1 MTRDPRYDPL
11 FEPIKIGPVT
21 APNRFYQ
28 VPHCTGMGYRR
39 PQMLAAMRGVKA
51 EGGWGVVCT
60 EYCSIHASSDES
72 PYPSAS
78 LRDDD
83 DVRNL
88 RLMTDAVHAQGSLAG
103 VELWYGGHT
112 SANLYTRE
120 VALDVASLA
129 NTSSQGVPVQS
140 QAMSKADIRE
150 FRDLHRKAAR
160 RALEADFD
168 IVYVYGN
175 HGYLLHNFLN
185 PYFNRRADEYG
196 GSIDNRVRLLR
207 EVIEDV
213 SEIVAGRSAVA
224 VRYSMPMQLDD
235 DEEGLIECFQ
245 QIAELP
251 DLWDITVNDYRYEMG
266 SSRFVKEAAN
276 QAAVAKVKSMTGKPV
291 VSVGRFT
298 SPDTM
303 LAQVANGTQ
312 DFIGAARPSIADPF
326 LPRKIDQGRLE
337 DIRECIGCN
346 VCYAHDSLGVPLR
359 CTQNPTMGEEWR
371 RGWHP
376 ERIESRHA
384 DESVLIVG
392 AGPAGLEAACALGQ
406 RGYQVILAEAEQELG
421 GRINRESRLPGLS
434 EYARV
439 RDWRLGQLAGMENV
453 QVYPDNRLDV
463 ESILELD
470 SQHVILATGATW
482 RSDGVGRWS
491 NLPFAG
497 CDQDNVIGVE
507 RILEGFLPDGPVV
520 IYDDDHYYLGSAIA
534 LRLCSAGVRVAMVTP
549 EVALA
554 GWSKH
559 TEEHSLIME
568 TLIEAGVQIITAKGL
583 VGWQSGTVQLECI
596 YSGSESIIETDYLV
610 PISARVANDELW
622 HGLDSQREKFTDRGG
637 LSLQRTGDCRAPG
650 IIAAAV
656 YAGHKAARELG
667 QTEVKFKRDRVVV
680 K

>member
-1 MTRDPRYDPL
+1 MARDPRYDPL
-11 FEPIKIGPVT
+11 FEPLKIGPVT

-28 VPHCTGMGYRR
+28 VPHCTGMGYNR

-554 GWSKH
+554 GWSQH